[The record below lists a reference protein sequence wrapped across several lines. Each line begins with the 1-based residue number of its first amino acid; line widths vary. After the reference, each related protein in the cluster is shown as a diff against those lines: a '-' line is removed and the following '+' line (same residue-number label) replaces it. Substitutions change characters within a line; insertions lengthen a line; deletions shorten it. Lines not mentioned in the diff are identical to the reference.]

1 MYFKRFSTK
10 KNNQRC
16 SIIAPCRVSCK
27 SCRYQRCVDA
37 GMSMELKKLGRP
49 KCLQESEKIT
59 IISSLERVE
68 KIESN
73 KNFIDF
79 NHLIPKMYILYMN
92 HNMNLV
98 FLIKGSIETRRL
110 LINSELTSWIGLIQ
124 SINESIF
131 FEYRK

>member
-1 MYFKRFSTK
+1 MLRRIRETK
-10 KNNQRC
+10 
-16 SIIAPCRVSCK
+16 
-27 SCRYQRCVDA
+27 
-37 GMSMELKKLGRP
+37 
-49 KCLQESEKIT
+49 
-59 IISSLERVE
+59 IISSLKRVE

-73 KNFIDF
+73 KKFFDF

-98 FLIKGSIETRRL
+98 FLIKGSIEARRL

-131 FEYRK
+131 LKIENRKYYF

>member
-1 MYFKRFSTK
+1 
-10 KNNQRC
+10 
-16 SIIAPCRVSCK
+16 
-27 SCRYQRCVDA
+27 
-37 GMSMELKKLGRP
+37 MSMELKKLGRP
-49 KCLQESEKIT
+49 KCLQESEKII

-131 FEYRK
+131 LKIENRKYYF